1 MTDFSCWGMFLLN
14 HTPVEDIIEGIRV
27 MHREHGF
34 NRFWL
39 AGIGLFVRIKGMA
52 PVSEYEKMGR
62 DILRIQ
68 AAVADE
74 GVELGFWC
82 TPTLKSGDGPG
93 FEHITGTD
101 GSVCKLSGCPLDP
114 VWRKLFLDRL
124 EAVMRTCGLKVM
136 ILEDDFQLTHHYQ
149 VHDGCLCKWHRAEF
163 ERRTGHPYADTPED
177 RTAMQT
183 MRRDTLTD
191 MAASIRRRMDAIDPT
206 IRIGL
211 CQPGGNHVNGEMT
224 QPVTLALA
232 GPNTRP
238 FVRLCGTGYGSDDP
252 FSIIHGLADLGNFCA
267 NLPPNVELI
276 HETDSYPHNGFFMS
290 ARKHY
295 SLLAGA
301 VVLGC
306 TGSLFIGA
314 QNLEQPLEDMRYI
327 AKYGRERKRLCAFKD
342 AITDSQWIGYQV
354 AMSGGNLWR
363 EVLGRL
369 GIPCKTVPG
378 SARLLCAG
386 EIDAMSDAELE
397 ACLSGR
403 VVLDGGAAQSAAN
416 RGYADWLGVDVR
428 PNNVFNFCAERI
440 EAAEVPGPRRMYNS
454 GFAPAGPEGCVC
466 LHLTLHKGARMW
478 SSLLDPDQQVLQAA
492 MTSFDNAHG
501 GRVGVITYDLRHTR
515 SSSIFC
521 YRKQRLMG
529 VFLEYIACVPMPMRV
544 VDSPNVFTIA
554 RAKENELFACLINL
568 SSDTVEDLK
577 LHFADT
583 PEEVSVLDEKG
594 QWQNTGAV
602 RLELMEPVF
611 LRARFK
617 NKVLG

>member
-1 MTDFSCWGMFLLN
+1 MSDLTSWGMFLLN
-14 HTPVEDIIEGIRV
+14 HTPVEEIIDGIRV
-27 MHREHGF
+27 MHREYGF
-34 NRFWL
+34 ERFL
-39 AGIGLFVRIKGMA
+39 LTGIGLFVRIKGMA
-52 PVSEYEKMGR
+52 PVSEYERMGH

-68 AAVADE
+68 AALADE

-82 TPTLKSGDGPG
+82 SPTLKSGDGPG

-114 VWRKLFLDRL
+114 VWRELFLERL
-124 EAVMRTCGLKVM
+124 EAVMRISRLKVM
-136 ILEDDFQLTHHYQ
+136 LLEDDFQLTHHYQ
-149 VHDGCLCKWHRAEF
+149 VHDGCLCKWHQAEF
-163 ERRTGHPYADTPED
+163 ERRTGHPYSDTPED
-177 RTAMQT
+177 RDAMKK
-183 MRRDTLTD
+183 MRCDTLTD
-191 MAASIRRRMDAIDPT
+191 MATTIRKRMDAIDPT

-252 FSIIHGLADLGNFCA
+252 FSIINGLADLGNFCA
-267 NLPPNVELI
+267 TLPPNIELI

-301 VVLGC
+301 VALGC

-327 AKYGRERKRLCAFKD
+327 AKYGRERKRIGAFKD
-342 AITDSQWIGYQV
+342 AIAGSQWIGCQV
-354 AMSGGNLWR
+354 AMSGGTLWR
-363 EVLGRL
+363 DVLGRL

-378 SARLLCAG
+378 PVRLVTAD
-386 EIDAMSDAELE
+386 EVDAMTDDELE
-397 ACLSGR
+397 ACLAGR
-403 VVLDGGAAQSAAN
+403 VVLDGGAALSAAKL
-416 RGYADWLGVDVR
+416 GYEDWIGVNVR
-428 PNNVFNFCAERI
+428 PNNVFQFCAERI
-440 EAAEVPGPRRMYNS
+440 EAKEVPGPRRMYNS

-466 LHLTLHKGARMW
+466 LHLTLRDDARMW
-478 SSLLDPDQQVLQAA
+478 SSLIDPDQKVLQPA
-492 MTSFDNAHG
+492 MTSFNNAYG
-501 GRVGVITYDLRHTR
+501 GRVGVITYDLRYTR

-529 VFLEYIACVPMPMRV
+529 AFLEHIANAPMPMRV

-554 RAKENELFACLINL
+554 RAKGNELYACIINL

-577 LHFADT
+577 LHFFEA
-583 PEEVSVLDEKG
+583 PQKVCLLDLDG
-594 QWQNTGAV
+594 QWQTVQKIRA
-602 RLELMEPVF
+602 ELMEPVF
-611 LRARFK
+611 LKASFCNPIK
-617 NKVLG
+617 C